1 MSLFVDKADSIV
13 CVCRFYL
20 VRKGGPGGFLR
31 SLSWNDCSHSVDV
44 PLDAYLMKFL
54 EQKTAGENYADL
66 CSLPDLNETT
76 LLDNLRQRFK
86 ADTIY
91 TYVGTI
97 LIAINPFKFFPIY
110 NPKYV
115 AMYQGGSHRLGDLPP
130 HIFALANAAFT
141 SMLDTQSD
149 QCIGEYIIFLFIA
162 CFTCTPDGIE
172 LVN

>member
-1 MSLFVDKADSIV
+1 
-13 CVCRFYL
+13 
-20 VRKGGPGGFLR
+20 
-31 SLSWNDCSHSVDV
+31 
-44 PLDAYLMKFL
+44 MKFL

-76 LLDNLRQRFK
+76 LLENLRQRFYTD
-86 ADTIY
+86 AIY

-115 AMYQGGSHRLGDLPP
+115 AMYQETGARFGELPP
-130 HIFALANAAFT
+130 HIFAIANAAFT

-149 QCIGEYIIFLFIA
+149 QCIGKTVQKLYILYFSGLRDS
-162 CFTCTPDGIE
+162 P
-172 LVN
+172 